1 MSVATVNAQPQL
13 SKNDPIDLPVEY
25 RARDD
30 AERFVLG
37 PDSRIRIRGE
47 RDEFLRSLLPSPYPK
62 GVTRGDRVTPMQLAA
77 REKYRA
83 RESFILTAPTSSGK
97 TVAATAPIFESGRR
111 AVFVYPYR
119 ALLYDQASELL
130 RIASCFGYG
139 PQDFGYLYGGVT
151 GAELARQINVRRRF
165 VLATP
170 DKLVSLFLGER
181 TGVMAATALLASADF
196 FFDEIHGYNV
206 MMRRSLIYFLR
217 SVRLYYERQRIAER
231 PTFIFASATTP
242 ADLLAEFEENLGIG
256 PQDIITGP
264 SFTGDAEV
272 EVLVPRSSQTYGKH
286 PIAEDMVQRGHATD
300 TIVVVQNP
308 FDAWMIANSAILDRS
323 GLLFVGQ
330 DKQAERERQ
339 THLKAFMESP
349 SRYALIGSSA
359 IEAGVDASARH
370 LYLEESTGSSTAQ
383 GFGRV
388 ARAGQD
394 AHVVYY
400 GNRLHTLAAQG
411 FLRSEYT
418 RQEWNDLIRR
428 INPERPPAEIMAGLA
443 ASPYVEYWGAE
454 IAKEIISPQD
464 YAIYMH
470 IRQTSSEGH
479 LAFRGLTPYTSYESG
494 ERISFRALFR
504 KKLAIENGKVKGSPS
519 ADRYFFAEQR
529 PVVHAHI
536 RRGSDVAYREVN
548 KAIRNG
554 REVTLHHLLARVDF
568 GPFGRHWTVLEI
580 GPNNAHGADFAPD
593 NMLLTIERRPIA
605 GPGLPMSVRFYS

>member
-1 MSVATVNAQPQL
+1 
-13 SKNDPIDLPVEY
+13 
-25 RARDD
+25 
-30 AERFVLG
+30 
-37 PDSRIRIRGE
+37 
-47 RDEFLRSLLPSPYPK
+47 
-62 GVTRGDRVTPMQLAA
+62 
-77 REKYRA
+77 
-83 RESFILTAPTSSGK
+83 
-97 TVAATAPIFESGRR
+97 
-111 AVFVYPYR
+111 
-119 ALLYDQASELL
+119 
-130 RIASCFGYG
+130 
-139 PQDFGYLYGGVT
+139 
-151 GAELARQINVRRRF
+151 
-165 VLATP
+165 
-170 DKLVSLFLGER
+170 
-181 TGVMAATALLASADF
+181 
-196 FFDEIHGYNV
+196 
-206 MMRRSLIYFLR
+206 
-217 SVRLYYERQRIAER
+217 
-231 PTFIFASATTP
+231 
-242 ADLLAEFEENLGIG
+242 
-256 PQDIITGP
+256 
-264 SFTGDAEV
+264 
-272 EVLVPRSSQTYGKH
+272 LVPRSSQTYGKH

-443 ASPYVEYWGAE
+443 ASPYIEYWGPE
-454 IAKEIISPQD
+454 TAKEIISPQD